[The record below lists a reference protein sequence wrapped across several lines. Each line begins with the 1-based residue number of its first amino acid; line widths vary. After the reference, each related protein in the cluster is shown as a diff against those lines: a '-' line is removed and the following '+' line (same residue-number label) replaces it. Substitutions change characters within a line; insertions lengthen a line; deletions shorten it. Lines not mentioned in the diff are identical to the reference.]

1 MFEELTV
8 LVEVFDGVGVVGAWA
23 LHELVEAVGLDL
35 LGLLA
40 CMIGHD
46 DQSGVGWS
54 APILLVLFAPLCGE
68 ALILVLALELDLV
81 PASTKDRSDRLLV
94 GGMVRGD
101 VEHVMG
107 GTGLQTTK
115 LVDQGLIGCSGEEWA
130 DDVRVN
136 DIKKGVASF

>member
-1 MFEELTV
+1 ML
-8 LVEVFDGVGVVGAWA
+8 DGVGVVGAWA